1 MNIPG
6 GMYFISLLYFLMM
19 ASPVVLVLYF
29 LYKINVHLKE
39 IGNRLQR
46 IENKID

>member
-1 MNIPG
+1 MNIFG
-6 GMYFISLLYFLMM
+6 GMYLVSLLYFLVII
-19 ASPVVLVLYF
+19 SPVVLVLYF

-39 IGNRLQR
+39 IGSRLQK